1 MHQSRAIV
9 LRQIKY
15 SETSL
20 ILKIYTEKEGLLS
33 FIAKGVR
40 GKKGKLRSAQ
50 FQALNLIDLS
60 YREARK
66 SQLRQINDLKVIE
79 PFTDLP
85 FNPIKRTIAIFMAEL
100 IQNAI
105 KEQEPN
111 AKLFNFLYN
120 SIHWIDLSKESYS
133 HFHLLFMMKFTKY
146 LGFYPMLDGHKD
158 ARYFDLQQGVF
169 SRGEPTHSYFIDSEQ
184 LSAWKQLINVKLET
198 INSLLLSNTLKR
210 KLLQTMMLYYKLHLI
225 HFKELNSHHILQ
237 SVFNDE

>member
-9 LRQIKY
+9 LHQIKY

-20 ILKIYTEKEGLLS
+20 IHKIYTEKEGLLS

-50 FQALNLIDLS
+50 FQPLNLIDLS

-66 SQLRQINDLKVIE
+66 SELRQIIDLKVID

-85 FNPIKRTIAIFMAEL
+85 FNPVKRTIAIFIAEL
-100 IQNAI
+100 TFNAI

-111 AKLFNFLYN
+111 LKLFEFLYN
-120 SIHWIDLSKESYS
+120 SIHWIDLSKESYNN
-133 HFHLLFMMKFTKY
+133 FHLLFMMKFTKH
-146 LGFYPMLDGHKD
+146 LGFYPMLDGDNEAK
-158 ARYFDLQQGVF
+158 YFDLQQGVF
-169 SRGEPTHSYFIDSEQ
+169 SRSDPKHRYFIDSEQ
-184 LSAWKQLINVKLET
+184 LSAWKQLINVNFET
-198 INSLLLSNTLKR
+198 INSLLFSISLKR

>member
-50 FQALNLIDLS
+50 FQPLNLIDIS
-60 YREARK
+60 YRDARK

-79 PFTDLP
+79 PFTDLL
-85 FNPIKRTIAIFMAEL
+85 FNPVKRTIAIFMAEL
-100 IQNAI
+100 IQNVI

-111 AKLFNFLYN
+111 AKLFDFLYN

-133 HFHLLFMMKFTKY
+133 HFHLLFMMKFTKH
-146 LGFYPMLDGHKD
+146 LGFYPMLDGHNE

-169 SRGEPTHSYFIDSEQ
+169 SRVAPPHSYFIDSEQ

-198 INSLLLSNTLKR
+198 INSLLFSNNLKR

>member
-66 SQLRQINDLKVIE
+66 SQLRRINDLKVIE
-79 PFTDLP
+79 PFIDLP

-111 AKLFNFLYN
+111 AKLFDFLYN
-120 SIHWIDLSKESYS
+120 SIHWIDLSKEGYS
-133 HFHLLFMMKFTKY
+133 HFHLLFMMKFTKH
-146 LGFYPMLDGHKD
+146 LGFYPMPDGHKE

-169 SRGEPTHSYFIDSEQ
+169 SRGEPTHSYFIDTEQ

-237 SVFNDE
+237 SVFHDE

>member
-40 GKKGKLRSAQ
+40 GKSGKLHSAQ
-50 FQALNLIDLS
+50 FQTLNLIDLS
-60 YREARK
+60 YREARR
-66 SQLRQINDLKVIE
+66 SQLRQINDLKVTE

-85 FNPIKRTIAIFMAEL
+85 YNAIKRTIAIFMAEL

-111 AKLFNFLYN
+111 TKLFDFLYN
-120 SIHWIDLSKESYS
+120 SIHWIDLSKEGYS
-133 HFHLLFMMKFTKY
+133 HFHLLFMMKFTKH
-146 LGFYPMLDGHKD
+146 LGFYPMLDGHKE

-169 SRGEPTHSYFIDSEQ
+169 SMVEPRHSYFIDSEQ
-184 LSAWKQLINVKLET
+184 LIAWKQLINIKLET
-198 INSLLLSNTLKR
+198 INRLSLSNTLKR

-225 HFKELNSHHILQ
+225 YFKELNSHHILQ
-237 SVFNDE
+237 SVFHDE

>member
-50 FQALNLIDLS
+50 FQPLNLIDLS

-66 SQLRQINDLKVIE
+66 SELRQINETKVIE

-85 FNPIKRTIAIFMAEL
+85 FNPVKRTIAMFMAEL
-100 IQNAI
+100 IQSAI

-111 AKLFNFLYN
+111 AKLFDFLYN
-120 SIHWIDLSKESYS
+120 SIHWIDLSKESYN
-133 HFHLLFMMKFTKY
+133 HFHLLFMMKFTKH
-146 LGFYPMLDGHKD
+146 LGFYPMLDGQKE

-169 SRGEPTHSYFIDSEQ
+169 SRGAPAHRYFIDSEQ

-198 INSLLLSNTLKR
+198 INSLLFSNSLKR

>member
-50 FQALNLIDLS
+50 FQPLNLIDLS

-66 SQLRQINDLKVIE
+66 SELRQIIDLKVID

-85 FNPIKRTIAIFMAEL
+85 FNPVKRTIAIFIAEL
-100 IQNAI
+100 IHNAI

-111 AKLFNFLYN
+111 LKLFEFLYN
-120 SIHWIDLSKESYS
+120 SIHWIDLSKESYNN
-133 HFHLLFMMKFTKY
+133 FHLLFMMKFTKH
-146 LGFYPMLDGHKD
+146 LGFYPMLDGDNEAK
-158 ARYFDLQQGVF
+158 YFDLQQGVF
-169 SRGEPTHSYFIDSEQ
+169 SRSTPKHPYFIDSEQ
-184 LSAWKQLINVKLET
+184 LIAWKQLINVKFET
-198 INSLLLSNTLKR
+198 INNLLFSISLKR

>member
-50 FQALNLIDLS
+50 FQPLNLIDLS

-66 SQLRQINDLKVIE
+66 SELRQINEIKVIE

-85 FNPIKRTIAIFMAEL
+85 FNPVKRTIAMFMAEL

-111 AKLFNFLYN
+111 AKLFDFLYN

-133 HFHLLFMMKFTKY
+133 HFHLLFMMKFTKH
-146 LGFYPMLDGHKD
+146 LGFYPMLDGHKE

-184 LSAWKQLINVKLET
+184 LSAWKQLINLKLET
-198 INSLLLSNTLKR
+198 INSLLFSNSLKR

>member
-9 LRQIKY
+9 LHQIKY
-15 SETSL
+15 SETRL

-50 FQALNLIDLS
+50 FQPLNLIDLS

-66 SQLRQINDLKVIE
+66 SELRQIIDLKVID

-85 FNPIKRTIAIFMAEL
+85 FNPVKRTIAIFIAEL
-100 IQNAI
+100 IHNAI

-111 AKLFNFLYN
+111 LKLFEFLYN
-120 SIHWIDLSKESYS
+120 SIHWIDLSKEGYS
-133 HFHLLFMMKFTKY
+133 HFHLLFMMKFTKH
-146 LGFYPMLDGHKD
+146 LGFYPMSDGDKEV
-158 ARYFDLQQGVF
+158 RYFDLQQGVF
-169 SRGEPTHSYFIDSEQ
+169 SRVAPAHPYFIDSEQ

-198 INSLLLSNTLKR
+198 INSLLFSNSLKR

>member
-1 MHQSRAIV
+1 MHKSRAIV
-9 LRQIKY
+9 LHQIKY
-15 SETSL
+15 SESSL

-40 GKKGKLRSAQ
+40 GKKGNLRTAQ
-50 FQALNLIDLS
+50 FQALNLLDLS
-60 YREARK
+60 YRETRK
-66 SQLRQINDLKVIE
+66 SELRQILDLKIID

-85 FNPIKRTIAIFMAEL
+85 FNPIKRTIAIFIAEL

-111 AKLFNFLYN
+111 KKLFKFLCN
-120 SIHWIDLSKESYS
+120 SIYWIDLSKQNYG
-133 HFHLLFMMKFTKY
+133 HFHLLFMMKLTMY
-146 LGFYPMLDGHKD
+146 LGFYPTLDGDKE

-169 SRGEPTHSYFIDSEQ
+169 SSVSPSHKYFIDSEQ
-184 LSAWKQLINVKLET
+184 LRAWKQLINVKLET
-198 INSLLLSNTLKR
+198 INSLMFSSNLKR

>member
-9 LRQIKY
+9 LSQIKY

-66 SQLRQINDLKVIE
+66 SQLRQIKDLKVIE

-111 AKLFNFLYN
+111 AKLFDFLYN
-120 SIHWIDLSKESYS
+120 SIHWIDLSKESFS
-133 HFHLLFMMKFTKY
+133 HFHLLFMMKFTKH

-237 SVFNDE
+237 SVFHDE

>member
-40 GKKGKLRSAQ
+40 GKKGRLSSAQ
-50 FQALNLIDLS
+50 FQPLNLIDLS

-66 SQLRQINDLKVIE
+66 SQLRQISDLKVIE

-85 FNPIKRTIAIFMAEL
+85 FNPVKRTIAIFMAEL
-100 IQNAI
+100 IHSVI
-105 KEQEPN
+105 KEHESN
-111 AKLFNFLYN
+111 KKLFDFLFN
-120 SIHWIDLSKESYS
+120 SIHWLDLSKENYT
-133 HFHLLFMMKFTKY
+133 HFHLFFMMKFTKH
-146 LGFYPMLDGHKD
+146 LGFYPMLDGHKE

-169 SRGEPTHSYFIDSEQ
+169 SRGEPGHSFFIAFED
-184 LSAWKQLINVKLET
+184 LSAWKQLINVKFET
-198 INSLLLSNTLKR
+198 IKTLLFSNSLKR
-210 KLLQTMMLYYKLHLI
+210 KLLKTMMLYYKLHLI

>member
-9 LRQIKY
+9 LHQIKY

-50 FQALNLIDLS
+50 FQPLNLIDLS

-66 SQLRQINDLKVIE
+66 SELRQIIDLKVID

-85 FNPIKRTIAIFMAEL
+85 FNPVKRTIAIFIAEL
-100 IQNAI
+100 TFNAI

-111 AKLFNFLYN
+111 LKLFEFLYN
-120 SIHWIDLSKESYS
+120 SIHWIDLSKESYNN
-133 HFHLLFMMKFTKY
+133 FHLLFMMKFTKH
-146 LGFYPMLDGHKD
+146 LGFYPMLDGDNEAK
-158 ARYFDLQQGVF
+158 YFDLQQGVF
-169 SRGEPTHSYFIDSEQ
+169 RRSTPKHRYFIDSEQ
-184 LSAWKQLINVKLET
+184 LSAWKQLINVKFET
-198 INSLLLSNTLKR
+198 INNLLFSISLKR

>member
-50 FQALNLIDLS
+50 FQPLNLIDLS

-66 SQLRQINDLKVIE
+66 SELRQIIDLKVID

-85 FNPIKRTIAIFMAEL
+85 FNPVKRTIAIFIAEL
-100 IQNAI
+100 THNAI

-111 AKLFNFLYN
+111 LKLFEFLYN
-120 SIHWIDLSKESYS
+120 SIHWIDLSKEGYN
-133 HFHLLFMMKFTKY
+133 HFHLLFMMKFTKH
-146 LGFYPMLDGHKD
+146 LGFYPMSDRDKEV
-158 ARYFDLQQGVF
+158 RYFDLQQGVF
-169 SRGEPTHSYFIDSEQ
+169 SRRTPAHPYFIDSEQ
-184 LSAWKQLINVKLET
+184 LSAWEQLINVKLET
-198 INSLLLSNTLKR
+198 INSLLFSNSLKR

>member
-50 FQALNLIDLS
+50 FQALNLLDLS
-60 YREARK
+60 YRETRK
-66 SQLRQINDLKVIE
+66 SELRQIVDLKVID

-85 FNPIKRTIAIFMAEL
+85 FNPIKRTIAIFIAEL

-111 AKLFNFLYN
+111 KKLFEFLYN
-120 SIHWIDLSKESYS
+120 SIHWIDLSKQSYS
-133 HFHLLFMMKFTKY
+133 HFHLLFMIKFTKY
-146 LGFYPMLDGHKD
+146 LGFYPMLEGHKD
-158 ARYFDLQQGVF
+158 AQYFDLQQGVF
-169 SRGEPTHSYFIDSEQ
+169 SGVRPQNTHYIDSEE
-184 LSAWKQLINVKLET
+184 LNAWKQLVKAKLESN
-198 INSLLLSNTLKR
+198 NSLIFSNTLKR

>member
-1 MHQSRAIV
+1 MHKSRAIV
-9 LRQIKY
+9 LHQIKY

-50 FQALNLIDLS
+50 FQPLNLIDLS

-66 SQLRQINDLKVIE
+66 SELRQILDLKVID
-79 PFTDLP
+79 PFIDLP
-85 FNPIKRTIAIFMAEL
+85 FNPVKRTIAIFIAEL
-100 IQNAI
+100 TYNAI

-111 AKLFNFLYN
+111 HKLFEFLYN
-120 SIHWIDLSKESYS
+120 SIHWIDLSKESYN
-133 HFHLLFMMKFTKY
+133 HFHLLFMMKLTKH
-146 LGFYPMLDGHKD
+146 LGFYPMLDRDKD

-169 SRGEPTHSYFIDSEQ
+169 SMGAPAHRYFIDSEQ

-198 INSLLLSNTLKR
+198 INSLLFSNSLKR

>member
-79 PFTDLP
+79 PFIDLP

-111 AKLFNFLYN
+111 AKLFDFLYN
-120 SIHWIDLSKESYS
+120 SIHWIDLSKEGYS
-133 HFHLLFMMKFTKY
+133 HFHLLFMMKFTKH
-146 LGFYPMLDGHKD
+146 LGFYPMPDGHKE

-169 SRGEPTHSYFIDSEQ
+169 SRGEPTHSYFIDTEQ

-237 SVFNDE
+237 SVFHDE

>member
-50 FQALNLIDLS
+50 FQALSLIDLS

-66 SQLRQINDLKVIE
+66 SQIRQINDLKTIE

-111 AKLFNFLYN
+111 AKLFHFLYN
-120 SIHWIDLSKESYS
+120 SIHWIDLSNEGYS
-133 HFHLLFMMKFTKY
+133 HFHLLFMMKFTKH
-146 LGFYPMLDGHKD
+146 LGFYPMSDGYKE

-169 SRGEPTHSYFIDSEQ
+169 SRVAPAHPYFIDSEQ

-198 INSLLLSNTLKR
+198 INSLLFSNSLKR

>member
-33 FIAKGVR
+33 FIARGVR

-50 FQALNLIDLS
+50 FQVLNLLDLS
-60 YREARK
+60 YRETRK
-66 SQLRQINDLKVIE
+66 SELRQVIDLKVID

-85 FNPIKRTIAIFMAEL
+85 FNPVKRSIAIFIAEL
-100 IQNAI
+100 IQSAI

-111 AKLFNFLYN
+111 KKLFEFIYN
-120 SIHWIDLSKESYS
+120 SIHWIDLSKQSYS
-133 HFHLLFMMKFTKY
+133 HFHLLFMIKFTKY
-146 LGFYPMLDGHKD
+146 LGFYPMLEGHKD
-158 ARYFDLQQGVF
+158 AQYFDLQQGVF
-169 SRGEPTHSYFIDSEQ
+169 SGVRPQNTYYIDSEE
-184 LSAWKQLINVKLET
+184 LNAWKLLVNAKLESN
-198 INSLLLSNTLKR
+198 NSLMLSNTLKR
-210 KLLQTMMLYYKLHLI
+210 KLLQTMVLYYKLHLI

-237 SVFNDE
+237 SVFHDE

>member
-9 LRQIKY
+9 LHQIKY

-50 FQALNLIDLS
+50 FQPLNLIDLS

-66 SQLRQINDLKVIE
+66 SELRQIIDLKVID

-85 FNPIKRTIAIFMAEL
+85 FNPVKRTIAIFIAEL
-100 IQNAI
+100 IHNAI

-111 AKLFNFLYN
+111 LKLFEFLYN
-120 SIHWIDLSKESYS
+120 SIHWIDLSKEGYS
-133 HFHLLFMMKFTKY
+133 HFHLLFMMKFTKH
-146 LGFYPMLDGHKD
+146 LGFYPMSDGDKEV
-158 ARYFDLQQGVF
+158 RYFDLQQGVF
-169 SRGEPTHSYFIDSEQ
+169 SRVAPAHPYFIDSEQ

-198 INSLLLSNTLKR
+198 INSLLFSNSLKR

>member
-50 FQALNLIDLS
+50 FQPLNLIDLS

-66 SQLRQINDLKVIE
+66 SELRQIIDLKVID

-85 FNPIKRTIAIFMAEL
+85 FNPVKRTIAIFIAEL
-100 IQNAI
+100 THNAI
-105 KEQEPN
+105 KEQETN
-111 AKLFNFLYN
+111 LKLFEFLYN
-120 SIHWIDLSKESYS
+120 SIHWIDLSKEGYS
-133 HFHLLFMMKFTKY
+133 HFHLLFMMKFTKH
-146 LGFYPMLDGHKD
+146 LGFYPMSDGDKEV
-158 ARYFDLQQGVF
+158 RYFDLQQGVF
-169 SRGEPTHSYFIDSEQ
+169 SRVAPAHPYFIDSEQ

-198 INSLLLSNTLKR
+198 INNLLFSNSLKR

>member
-40 GKKGKLRSAQ
+40 GKRGKLRSAQ
-50 FQALNLIDLS
+50 FQALNLLDLS
-60 YREARK
+60 YRETRK
-66 SQLRQINDLKVIE
+66 SELRQIVDLKVID

-85 FNPIKRTIAIFMAEL
+85 FNPIKRTIAMFIAEL

-111 AKLFNFLYN
+111 KKLFEFIYN
-120 SIHWIDLSKESYS
+120 SIHWIDLSKQSYS
-133 HFHLLFMMKFTKY
+133 HFHLLFMIKFTKY
-146 LGFYPMLDGHKD
+146 LGFFSMLVGDNEAK
-158 ARYFDLQQGVF
+158 YFDLQQGVF
-169 SRGEPTHSYFIDSEQ
+169 SRSAPKHRYFIDSEQ
-184 LSAWKQLINVKLET
+184 LIAWKQLINVKFET
-198 INSLLLSNTLKR
+198 INRLLFSVSLKR

>member
-50 FQALNLIDLS
+50 FQALSLLDLS
-60 YREARK
+60 YRETRK
-66 SQLRQINDLKVIE
+66 SELRQIVDLKVID

-85 FNPIKRTIAIFMAEL
+85 FNPIKRTIAIFIAEL

-111 AKLFNFLYN
+111 KKLFEFLYN
-120 SIHWIDLSKESYS
+120 SINWIDLSKQSYS
-133 HFHLLFMMKFTKY
+133 HFHLLFMIKFTKY
-146 LGFYPMLDGHKD
+146 LGFYPMLEGYKD
-158 ARYFDLQQGVF
+158 AQYFDLQQGVF
-169 SRGEPTHSYFIDSEQ
+169 SGSRPQNTHYIDSEE
-184 LSAWKQLINVKLET
+184 LNAWKQLVNAKLESN
-198 INSLLLSNTLKR
+198 NSHMFSNTLKR

>member
-33 FIAKGVR
+33 FIVKGVR
-40 GKKGKLRSAQ
+40 GKKGKFRSAQ
-50 FQALNLIDLS
+50 FQPLNLIDIS

-66 SQLRQINDLKVIE
+66 SELRQIIDLKVIE
-79 PFTDLP
+79 PFTDLL
-85 FNPIKRTIAIFMAEL
+85 FNPVKRTIAIFIAEL
-100 IQNAI
+100 IQNVI
-105 KEQEPN
+105 KEEEPN
-111 AKLFNFLYN
+111 AKLFDFLFS

-133 HFHLLFMMKFTKY
+133 HFHLLFMMKFTKH
-146 LGFYPMLDGHKD
+146 LGFYPMLDGHIE
-158 ARYFDLQQGVF
+158 ARYFDLRQGVF
-169 SRGEPTHSYFIDSEQ
+169 SRGEPKHSYFIDSEQ

-198 INSLLLSNTLKR
+198 IKSLMFSNSLKR

-237 SVFNDE
+237 SVFDDE

>member
-9 LRQIKY
+9 LSQIKY

-40 GKKGKLRSAQ
+40 GKRGKLRSAQ

-111 AKLFNFLYN
+111 AKLFDFLYN

-133 HFHLLFMMKFTKY
+133 HFHLLFMMKFTKH

-237 SVFNDE
+237 SVFHDE

>member
-50 FQALNLIDLS
+50 FQPLNLIDLS
-60 YREARK
+60 YQEARK
-66 SQLRQINDLKVIE
+66 SELRQINETKVIE

-85 FNPIKRTIAIFMAEL
+85 FNPVKRTIAMFMAEL

-120 SIHWIDLSKESYS
+120 SIHWIDLSKESYN
-133 HFHLLFMMKFTKY
+133 HFHLLFMMKFTKH
-146 LGFYPMLDGHKD
+146 LGFYPMLDGQKE
-158 ARYFDLQQGVF
+158 ARYFDLQQGLF
-169 SRGEPTHSYFIDSEQ
+169 SGVAPAHPYFIDSEQ

-198 INSLLLSNTLKR
+198 INSLLFSNSLKR

>member
-50 FQALNLIDLS
+50 FQTLNLLDLS

-66 SQLRQINDLKVIE
+66 SDLRQILDLKVID

-85 FNPIKRTIAIFMAEL
+85 FNPIKRSLAIFISEL
-100 IQNAI
+100 LQNTI
-105 KEQEPN
+105 KEQEQN
-111 AKLFNFLYN
+111 LKLFEFLYN
-120 SIHWIDLSKESYS
+120 SIHWIDLSKQGYK
-133 HFHLLFMMKFTKY
+133 HFHLLFMIKLTKY
-146 LGFYPMLDGHKD
+146 LGFYPMLKGYKE
-158 ARYFDLQQGVF
+158 AQYFDLQQGVF
-169 SRGEPTHSYFIDSEQ
+169 SGVRPQNTQYLDSEE
-184 LSAWKQLINVKLET
+184 LKAWKQLINSKMESNNCLMF
-198 INSLLLSNTLKR
+198 SNTLKR
-210 KLLQTMMLYYKLHLI
+210 KLLQTMIRYYKLHLV

-237 SVFNDE
+237 SVFQDE

>member
-20 ILKIYTEKEGLLS
+20 VLKIYTEKEGLLS

-40 GKKGKLRSAQ
+40 EKKVSFAQHSFKL
-50 FQALNLIDLS
+50 LNLLDLS
-60 YREARK
+60 YRETRK
-66 SQLRQINDLKVIE
+66 SELRQIVDLKVID

-85 FNPIKRTIAIFMAEL
+85 FNPIKRTIAIFIAEL

-111 AKLFNFLYN
+111 KKLFEFLYN
-120 SIHWIDLSKESYS
+120 SIHWIDLSKQSYS
-133 HFHLLFMMKFTKY
+133 HFHLLFMIKFTKY
-146 LGFYPMLDGHKD
+146 LGFYPMLEGYKD
-158 ARYFDLQQGVF
+158 ALYFDLQQGVF
-169 SRGEPTHSYFIDSEQ
+169 SGVRPQNTHYIDSEE
-184 LSAWKQLINVKLET
+184 LNAWKQLVNAKLESN
-198 INSLLLSNTLKR
+198 NSLMFSNTLKR

>member
-9 LRQIKY
+9 LRQLKY

-40 GKKGKLRSAQ
+40 GKRGKLRTAQ
-50 FQALNLIDLS
+50 FQTLNLLDLS
-60 YREARK
+60 YRETRK
-66 SQLRQINDLKVIE
+66 SELRQIVDLKVID
-79 PFTDLP
+79 PFTDLL
-85 FNPIKRTIAIFMAEL
+85 FNPIKRTITIFIAEL

-111 AKLFNFLYN
+111 KRLVEFLYN
-120 SIHWIDLSKESYS
+120 SIHWIDLSKESCG
-133 HFHLLFMMKFTKY
+133 HFHLLFMIKFTKY
-146 LGFYPMLDGHKD
+146 LGFYPMIEGYKE
-158 ARYFDLQQGVF
+158 AQYFDLQQGVF
-169 SRGEPTHSYFIDSEQ
+169 SGVRPKNTHYIDSEE
-184 LSAWKQLINVKLET
+184 LNAWKELVNAKLESN
-198 INSLLLSNTLKR
+198 NSLTFSNTLKR
-210 KLLQTMMLYYKLHLI
+210 KLLRTMMLYYKLHLI